1 MTSDAV
7 VGLLRDAVTRDIR
20 DATEP
25 IYDQLRELQASRDT
39 LLVEIAELRAMH
51 ATPEVVPPAAVAE
64 VEEEIIDVVDGED
77 AGSGDGEDGSDEI
90 PDAVEEEIE
99 RIEERIAD
107 VVDGDDVRPVREH
120 FLNRAF
126 MRRD

>member
-25 IYDQLRELQASRDT
+25 MWESIRELQAANAT

-51 ATPEVVPPAAVAE
+51 TTPEVVPPEVVAE
-64 VEEEIIDVVDGED
+64 VVDEIPDVIDGED
-77 AGSGDGEDGSDEI
+77 AGDGDGEADGDET